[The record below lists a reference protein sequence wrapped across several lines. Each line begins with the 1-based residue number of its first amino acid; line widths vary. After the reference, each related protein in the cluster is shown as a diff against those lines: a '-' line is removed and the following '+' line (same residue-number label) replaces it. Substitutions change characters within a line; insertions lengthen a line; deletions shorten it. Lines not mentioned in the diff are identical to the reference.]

1 MRIPIVLA
9 SVLSLAAPLL
19 VQPTAAQDVNPYG
32 RIDPIDAS
40 ISVLRQ
46 ALGPDGSPG
55 VIVALDEADAPGIE
69 RLLEMLLSHPSPAM
83 RTTAAVRAAALGDD
97 PRRLRDRLP
106 DEDARAAFVVG
117 LLGDDLLTPD
127 TATLLLDGTTSD
139 ASPVAVAILA
149 GRSTGAS
156 ATARLV
162 AIAADDEAAP
172 LARGIAAGVLE
183 RSSPG
188 SISTWIAT
196 LNDLREDDRDRTL
209 FEALTALEPLG
220 AVEGIQAIL
229 KAVETR
235 PADDALRASV
245 VFALLQ
251 LDPEAGLK
259 AWSALSKGSASDR
272 AIPNAMLLVS
282 AGIACPSS
290 AAASLPAEDD
300 LQKAVRAMITAAPA
314 DRPARSIDAVRLGHL
329 PTIRWLL
336 ELQADQVPPAVL
348 DAMIESGITNRRAA
362 MVDVLLQASS
372 RLGVSEPS
380 RLGARLAD
388 AAKDESARE
397 ILLRGLVAAGSG
409 DAAGIAGAYTSAPD
423 RRTRSLALLAL
434 SRGAEIDAPS
444 IRRLGRAA
452 AGGGDLPDDLRP
464 LAAWQH
470 LVLEGRLEDALP
482 TLLTP

>member
-1 MRIPIVLA
+1 MRIPIALA

-32 RIDPIDAS
+32 PIDPIDAS
-40 ISVLRQ
+40 TAVLRQ
-46 ALGPDGSPG
+46 ALGPDGSPR
-55 VIVALDEADAPGIE
+55 VIVALDQANAPEIE
-69 RLLEMLLSHPSPAM
+69 RLLEVLLSHPSPAM
-83 RTTAAVRAAALGDD
+83 RTTAAVRAAAHGAD
-97 PRRLRDRLP
+97 PRRLRDRLD

-127 TATLLLDGTTSD
+127 TATLLLEGAGPE

-149 GRSTGAS
+149 GRATAAS
-156 ATARLV
+156 ASSRL
-162 AIAADDEAAP
+162 ATIASDPEAAP

-183 RSSPG
+183 ESTPG
-188 SISTWIAT
+188 SVTKWIAT

-220 AVEGIQAIL
+220 AVDGIGAIL

-235 PADDALRASV
+235 PTDDALRASA
-245 VFALLQ
+245 VFAVLQ
-251 LDPEAGLK
+251 LDPDAGLK
-259 AWSALSKGSASDR
+259 AWSAFSQGSAPDR

-282 AGIACPSS
+282 AGIAYPSS
-290 AAASLPAEDD
+290 AAGSLPAEDD

-314 DRPARSIDAVRLGHL
+314 DRPATSIDAVRLGHL

-336 ELQADQVPPAVL
+336 ELSADQVPPAVF
-348 DAMIESGITNRRAA
+348 DAMIESGMTNRRVA
-362 MVDVLLQASS
+362 MLDVLLQASS
-372 RLGVSEPS
+372 RLGVAEPS
-380 RLGARLAD
+380 RLGARLSD
-388 AAKDESARE
+388 ATKDESARE
-397 ILLRGLVAAGSG
+397 ILLRGLVGAGSSE
-409 DAAGIAGAYTSAPD
+409 AAEIAGAYTSTPD
-423 RRTRSLALLAL
+423 RRTRSLALLAA
-434 SRGAEIDAPS
+434 SRGADIDAAS
-444 IRRLGRAA
+444 VRRLGRAA